1 MFVLLR
7 RLRAA
12 ASVVVFIATALAT
25 VPAIA
30 DGPAVSM
37 LNGKI
42 SLEGG
47 ESNAHPTG
55 IGVGSVTAPLP
66 FFDNHLGGQLDFGLG
81 DSQSHAL
88 WGTGAQL
95 FARDPGLG
103 LIGALASYNDRGLAH
118 SQSLTATR
126 YAHAARFGGE
136 AAYYW
141 QQFTPELQAGY
152 ESTGLKSGG
161 FLRADLNWY
170 PTDDLRL
177 MGGGD
182 FNPNKSYGRL
192 AIEYRPGLAGLSG
205 LAGFVESGISGSRA
219 SYALV
224 GIRYYFGPDK
234 TLIRR
239 QREDDPPDLVG
250 GDGIGPTLGNSPT
263 TPTTKTTRGGGG
275 GGGGT

>member
-1 MFVLLR
+1 MHLLSKHAR
-7 RLRAA
+7 GVAA
-12 ASVVVFIATALAT
+12 ALVVAVLAS
-25 VPAIA
+25 PAFA
-30 DGPAVSM
+30 DGPAVSA
-37 LNGKI
+37 LNGKM

-47 ESNAHPTG
+47 EANAHPTG

-66 FFDNHLGGQLDFGLG
+66 FFDNQLGGQLDLGFG
-81 DSQSHAL
+81 DSEGRAL

-103 LIGALASYNDRGLAH
+103 LVGALASYNDR
-118 SQSLTATR
+118 SLEHPGFVGGTH

-161 FLRADLNWY
+161 FVRADLNWY
-170 PTDDLRL
+170 PLDDLRL

-192 AIEYRPGLAGLSG
+192 AVEYRPGLNGFPG
-205 LAGFVESGISGSRA
+205 LAGFAESGISGGRA
-219 SYALV
+219 SYALL
-224 GIRYYFGPDK
+224 GIRYYFGPEK
-234 TLIRR
+234 SLIRR

-250 GDGIGPTLGNSPT
+250 GDGLATTFGNTATGTSST
-263 TPTTKTTRGGGG
+263 
-275 GGGGT
+275 GGTAPSIMH

>member
-1 MFVLLR
+1 MFNSLKR
-7 RLRAA
+7 PRAV
-12 ASVVVFIATALAT
+12 ASFAVFVATALAT

-30 DGPAVSM
+30 DGPAVSE

-42 SLEGG
+42 AIEGG
-47 ESNAHPTG
+47 ETNAHPTG
-55 IGVGSVTAPLP
+55 IGIASVTAPLP

-81 DSQSHAL
+81 DSEGRAL

-103 LIGALASYNDRGLAH
+103 LVGALASYNDRSIEHPGPVA
-118 SQSLTATR
+118 ATH
-126 YAHAARFGGE
+126 YAHAARVGGE

-152 ESTGLKSGG
+152 EATGLKSGG
-161 FLRADLNWY
+161 FVRADLNWY
-170 PTDDLRL
+170 PIDDLRL
-177 MGGGD
+177 MAGGD

-192 AIEYRPGLAGLSG
+192 AIEYRPGLAGFPG
-205 LAGFVESGISGSRA
+205 LATFAQGGISGSRA
-219 SYALV
+219 SYALL

-234 TLIRR
+234 SLIRR

-250 GDGIGPTLGNSPT
+250 GDGIGSTLGNTSSGHVQAQP
-263 TPTTKTTRGGGG
+263 
-275 GGGGT
+275 GT